1 MPVADGSA
9 VRAQLGKIL
18 AGSVFVN
25 SPRMSRFLRFVV
37 ETTLDGNGES
47 IKEYVIATEV
57 FEKAEDYDPQA
68 DSTVRTEAGK
78 LRSRLGRYYETEG
91 RDDPV
96 VITIPKGSY
105 VPKFEE
111 RNHET
116 PATASVPSAGAAPK
130 TTFPVLKASA
140 VVVVAGLA
148 AAGGL

>member
-9 VRAQLGKIL
+9 VRAQLGRIL
-18 AGSVFVN
+18 ASSVFVN

-37 ETTLDGNGES
+37 ETSLDGNGES

-78 LRSRLGRYYETEG
+78 LRSRLARYYETEG
-91 RDDPV
+91 REDLL

-105 VPKFEE
+105 LPKFEE
-111 RNHET
+111 RNHLPLAT
-116 PATASVPSAGAAPK
+116 PPVTSAPAA
-130 TTFPVLKASA
+130 
-140 VVVVAGLA
+140 
-148 AAGGL
+148 